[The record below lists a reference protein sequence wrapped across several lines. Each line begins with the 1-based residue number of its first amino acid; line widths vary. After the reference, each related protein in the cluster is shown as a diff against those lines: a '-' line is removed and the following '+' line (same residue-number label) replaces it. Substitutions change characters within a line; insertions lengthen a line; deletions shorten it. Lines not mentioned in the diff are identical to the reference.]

1 MRDYAGA
8 MLAESGL
15 PELCALVGF
24 EPPPELVAERP
35 RPSSHVASGRP
46 GRSVLARQTSK
57 TTEPSDGFD
66 FVGIVMAK
74 SAEGDAVAEWL
85 GRRDGVEVRE
95 QAAFWDIRAR
105 DRLTIPYAE
114 IGGARLRDRRVF
126 DPA

>member
-1 MRDYAGA
+1 
-8 MLAESGL
+8 
-15 PELCALVGF
+15 
-24 EPPPELVAERP
+24 
-35 RPSSHVASGRP
+35 
-46 GRSVLARQTSK
+46 
-57 TTEPSDGFD
+57 
-66 FVGIVMAK
+66 MAK